1 VNRSRAVSALQRMG
15 PPSRRWGRQEVL
27 DDVDDELSEPEPD
40 VEAELDDE
48 SLDELEVDD
57 SEVEPEVDDELV
69 VDDFEEPP
77 RESFL

>member
-1 VNRSRAVSALQRMG
+1 M
-15 PPSRRWGRQEVL
+15 L

-48 SLDELEVDD
+48 SLDELEVAD

>member
-1 VNRSRAVSALQRMG
+1 M
-15 PPSRRWGRQEVL
+15 L
-27 DDVDDELSEPEPD
+27 DDVDGELSEPEPD